1 MFSKLDPIF
10 QTIVR
15 KIEQTDPRM
24 DIKREGHGNEG
35 DKGKDESETTPSA
48 LLWEDHT
55 DVSIVALIA
64 FIENLVQSAVTVP
77 PSSSPPSPSAEF
89 PISRTEITTPSA
101 SVQHARAIS
110 AYRHAG
116 HAPSEA
122 HFQASA
128 PPSMEAPELSTD
140 FSDDDVA
147 QLRSCL
153 SDLILLQN
161 KGVQSISLRRST
173 TFLASISESIAS
185 TLAGM

>member
-116 HAPSEA
+116 HALRSPFS
-122 HFQASA
+122 SVS

-161 KGVQSISLRRST
+161 KGVKSISLRRST